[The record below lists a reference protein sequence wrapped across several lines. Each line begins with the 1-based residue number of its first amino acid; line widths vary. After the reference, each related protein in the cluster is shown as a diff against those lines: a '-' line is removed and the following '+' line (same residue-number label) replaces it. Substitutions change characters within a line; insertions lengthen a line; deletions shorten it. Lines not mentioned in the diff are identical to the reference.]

1 MIKKSCQD
9 FLSTDA
15 LTEEITLVAQK
26 ISAWEK
32 WIVKQIHF
40 LYKLRN
46 ELAKIEESLKSLPS
60 VQDVKDKEKKQIQKI
75 RKKLEEKREKD
86 SGVSSFAIEE
96 QTDQVFARNWKEF
109 DRELKKAQES
119 MDRIKAVL
127 IGKGVFNP

>member
-1 MIKKSCQD
+1 M
-9 FLSTDA
+9 
-15 LTEEITLVAQK
+15 VAQK

-32 WIVKQIHF
+32 WIIKQIHF

-46 ELAKIEESLKSLPS
+46 ELAKIEESLKLLPS
-60 VQDVKDKEKKQIQKI
+60 VQDVKDKEQKQIQKI
-75 RKKLEEKREKD
+75 RKKLEEKQEKD
-86 SGVSSFAIEE
+86 PGVSFHAIEE

-127 IGKGVFNP
+127 IEKNAYNP